1 MTAKVG
7 GDQTFM
13 LHTFSKD
20 GVDTSTGPIRRL
32 CLSAMLLLP
41 AALPLT
47 TVYCYWCIAT
57 AEQDL
62 EKFAS
67 CTSPGAEK
75 TETKAPTAFEARRKW
90 GSI

>member
-7 GDQTFM
+7 VDQTF
-13 LHTFSKD
+13 LLPTFSKV

-32 CLSAMLLLP
+32 CLLAMLLLP

-57 AEQDL
+57 AEQGL
-62 EKFAS
+62 ENFAS
-67 CTSPGAEK
+67 YTSPGAEK
-75 TETKAPTAFEARRKW
+75 N
-90 GSI
+90 